1 MNPSLTLSSTSSA
14 RTDYVSR
21 QAYTANPD
29 YRFGVVF
36 CFIASYRNHARTTPS
51 SRIRRTDIV
60 QRFLRDSTSEK
71 ITLLPEG
78 GRCIDSYIQELV

>member
-21 QAYTANPD
+21 QAYTTNPD

-36 CFIASYRNHARTTPS
+36 CFSASYRNHARTTPS
-51 SRIRRTDIV
+51 SRIRRIDIV
-60 QRFLRDSTSEK
+60 QRFLRDSTSEQLN
-71 ITLLPEG
+71 LLPEG
-78 GRCIDSYIQELV
+78 GRCIDSYIQEVV